1 MARIDLFHTA
11 FDAIDAP
18 TLPELTVA
26 EPPNDTPTRRGLRA
40 APRADRP
47 TDRVSLD
54 TGRRMMTDAITTY
67 LADPLPSSM
76 LLIAAPA
83 GIGKTT
89 IGVRTAEQT
98 AAETRRVLYVGPRRE
113 FFADIQALATRPA
126 WWTAWQPRHGGE
138 GETGFGATC
147 RWPDQIS
154 TWMNRGYAAKTFCSN
169 PRICGWNY
177 WHTTCRY
184 HAQERTAGPIVFAQ
198 YEHIALGHP
207 LMDQMALIIGDELPI
222 RAFLHPWYI
231 PPSAIVPPE
240 ITDPQAAAIA
250 RRLHTLATI
259 PNTTWSGAEL
269 LEALGGAAAV
279 AAACAR
285 FRQDVSFAA
294 YEPELR
300 GPNDAEDVPYFHLPQ
315 TLALLGREAE
325 RSAQNLPSI
334 SRVRV
339 DVTGLTLLLR
349 RAPRQLP
356 PHVIWLDATANAP
369 LYETLFGR
377 PVTVLRPEVA
387 LQGRVRQVWAGLNN
401 KQALAGQAPKTDH
414 LRQQIARILSRG
426 YTRPAFIGYKDLI
439 RGLVPEGTAPDCLAH
454 FGGSRGTN
462 RLQDCDCLIV
472 IGAPQPPT
480 PQLLDMAAML
490 YHERDEPFTATWST
504 RDIPYAGQP
513 WAWPIGGF
521 WDDAQLQALIEQTR
535 ESELVQAIHR
545 ARPLIRDVDI
555 WLLTNVPLPNIPV
568 ELVSLHTLF
577 DAPVGVDAYRW
588 PEVVAVAQARMDAAE
603 LVTTADLVD
612 AKLCQAA
619 AARRYLEAL
628 AAQFGWKLITAP
640 ASGRGK
646 PPLAC
651 VKHKWAANIDLSP
664 ISNL

>member
-1 MARIDLFHTA
+1 MARIDLFHAA
-11 FDAIDAP
+11 FEETDA
-18 TLPELTVA
+18 PELTDLVLA
-26 EPPNDTPTRRGLRA
+26 EPPADTPTRRGLRA
-40 APRADRP
+40 APLADRP
-47 TDRVSLD
+47 TNRVSLD
-54 TGRRMMTDAITTY
+54 TGRRMTADAITTY
-67 LADPLPSSM
+67 LADPMPSSM

-89 IGVRTAEQT
+89 IGVRTAED
-98 AAETRRVLYVGPRRE
+98 AAAASQRVLYVGPRRE
-113 FFADIQALATRPA
+113 FFADVQALAARPA

-154 TWMNRGYAAKTFCSN
+154 TWMTRGYAAKTFCSN

-177 WHTTCRY
+177 WHSTCRY

-207 LMDQMALIIGDELPI
+207 LMEQMALIIGDELPI
-222 RAFLHPWYI
+222 RAFLHPWQI
-231 PPSAIVPPE
+231 PASAIVPPD
-240 ITDPQAAAIA
+240 IADPQAAAIL
-250 RRLHTLATI
+250 RRLYTLATV
-259 PNTTWSGAEL
+259 PNITWSGAEL
-269 LEALGGAAAV
+269 LDALGGATAV
-279 AAACAR
+279 AQACAR

-315 TLALLGREAE
+315 TMALLGREAE
-325 RSAQNLPSI
+325 RTQQSLPSI

-339 DVTGLTLLLR
+339 DASGLTLLLR

-377 PVTVLRPEVA
+377 PVTVVRPEVA

-401 KQALAGQAPKTDH
+401 KQALSGQAPKTDH
-414 LRQQIARILSRG
+414 LRQQIDRILARG
-426 YTRPAFIGYKDLI
+426 YARPAFIGYKDLI
-439 RGLVPEGTAPDCLAH
+439 RGLVPEGITPDRLAH

-490 YHERDEPFTATWST
+490 YHERDEPFTTTWST
-504 RDIPYAGQP
+504 RDIPYAAQA

-521 WDDAQLQALIEQTR
+521 WDDVQLQALIEQTR
-535 ESELVQAIHR
+535 ESELIQAIHR
-545 ARPLIRDVDI
+545 ARPLIRDVDV

-568 ELVSLHTLF
+568 ELVSLHELF
-577 DAPVGVDAYRW
+577 DAPAGIDAYRW
-588 PEVVAVAQARMDAAE
+588 PEVVATAQARMDAAGM
-603 LVTTADLVD
+603 VTTADLVD
-612 AKLCQAA
+612 AKLCQKPAA
-619 AARRYLEAL
+619 KKYLEAL
-628 AAQFGWKLITAP
+628 AQAHGWQIVTAP
-640 ASGRGK
+640 ASGRGQ

-651 VKHKWAANIDLSP
+651 VKNKQA
-664 ISNL
+664 SNK

>member
-1 MARIDLFHTA
+1 MARIDLFHAA
-11 FDAIDAP
+11 FDEIDAP
-18 TLPELTVA
+18 TLTDLVLA
-26 EPPNDTPTRRGLRA
+26 EPPADTPTRRGLRA
-40 APRADRP
+40 APLADRP
-47 TDRVSLD
+47 TNRVSLD
-54 TGRRMMTDAITTY
+54 TGRRMIADAITTY
-67 LADPLPSSM
+67 LADPMPSSM

-89 IGVRTAEQT
+89 IGVRTAED
-98 AAETRRVLYVGPRRE
+98 AAAASQRVLYVGPRRE
-113 FFADIQALATRPA
+113 FFADVQALAARPA

-154 TWMNRGYAAKTFCSN
+154 TWMTRGYAAKTFCSN
-169 PRICGWNY
+169 PRICGWRY
-177 WHTTCRY
+177 WHESCRY
-184 HAQERTAGPIVFAQ
+184 HAQERQAGPIVFAQ

-207 LMDQMALIIGDELPI
+207 LMEQMALIIGDELPI
-222 RAFLHPWYI
+222 RAFLHPWQI
-231 PPSAIVPPE
+231 PASAIVPPD
-240 ITDPQAAAIA
+240 IADPQAAAIL
-250 RRLHTLATI
+250 RRLYTLATV
-259 PNTTWSGAEL
+259 PNITWSGAEL
-269 LEALGGAAAV
+269 LDALGGATAV
-279 AAACAR
+279 AQACAR

-315 TLALLGREAE
+315 TMALLGREAE
-325 RSAQNLPSI
+325 RTQQSLPSI

-339 DVTGLTLLLR
+339 DASGLTLLLR

-377 PVTVLRPEVA
+377 PVTVVRPEVA

-401 KQALAGQAPKTDH
+401 KQALSGQAPKTDH
-414 LRQQIARILSRG
+414 LRQQIDRILARG

-439 RGLVPEGTAPDCLAH
+439 RGLVPEGITPDRIAH

-480 PQLLDMAAML
+480 SQLLDMAAML
-490 YHERDEPFTATWST
+490 YHERDEPFNTTWST
-504 RDIPYAGQP
+504 RDIPYANQP

-521 WDDAQLQALIEQTR
+521 WDDPQLQALIEQTR

-545 ARPLIRDVDI
+545 ARPLIRDVDV
-555 WLLTNVPLPNIPV
+555 WLLTNVPLPTIPV
-568 ELVSLHTLF
+568 ELVSLHDLF
-577 DAPVGVDAYRW
+577 DAPAGIDPYRW
-588 PEVVAVAQARMDAAE
+588 PEVVATAQARMDAAGM
-603 LVTTADLVD
+603 VTTADLVD
-612 AKLCQAA
+612 AKLCQKPAA
-619 AARRYLEAL
+619 KKYLEAL
-628 AAQFGWKLITAP
+628 AQAHGWQIVTAP
-640 ASGRGK
+640 ASGRGQ

-651 VKHKWAANIDLSP
+651 VKNKQA
-664 ISNL
+664 SNK

>member
-1 MARIDLFHTA
+1 MARIDLFHAA
-11 FDAIDAP
+11 FEETDAP
-18 TLPELTVA
+18 TLTELVVG
-26 EPPNDTPTRRGLRA
+26 EPPPDTPTRRGLKY
-40 APRADRP
+40 APLTDRP

-54 TGRRMMTDAITTY
+54 TGRRMIADAITTY
-67 LADPLPSSM
+67 LADPMPSSM

-89 IGVRTAEQT
+89 IGVRTAED
-98 AAETRRVLYVGPRRE
+98 AAAGSQRVMYVGPRRE
-113 FFADIQALATRPA
+113 FFADVQALATRPA
-126 WWTAWQPRHGGE
+126 WWTAWQPRHGGD

-154 TWMNRGYAAKTFCSN
+154 TWMTRGYAAKTFCSN
-169 PRICGWNY
+169 PRICGWRY
-177 WHTTCRY
+177 WHESCRY
-184 HAQERTAGPIVFAQ
+184 HAQERQAGPIVFAQ

-207 LMDQMALIIGDELPI
+207 LMEQMSLIIGDELPI
-222 RAFLHPWYI
+222 RAFLHPWQI
-231 PPSAIVPPE
+231 PASAIVPPD
-240 ITDPQAAAIA
+240 IADPQAAAIL
-250 RRLHTLATI
+250 RRLYTLATV
-259 PNTTWSGAEL
+259 PNITWSGAEL
-269 LEALGGAAAV
+269 LDALGGATAV
-279 AAACAR
+279 AQACAR

-315 TLALLGREAE
+315 TMALLGREAE
-325 RSAQNLPSI
+325 RTQQSLPSI

-339 DVTGLTLLLR
+339 DASGLTLLLR

-377 PVTVLRPEVA
+377 PVTVVRPEVA

-401 KQALAGQAPKTDH
+401 KQALSGQAPKTDH
-414 LRQQIARILSRG
+414 LRQQIDRILARG

-439 RGLVPEGTAPDCLAH
+439 RGLVPEGITPDRIAH

-480 PQLLDMAAML
+480 SQLLDMAAML
-490 YHERDEPFTATWST
+490 YHERDEPFNTTWST
-504 RDIPYAGQP
+504 RDIPYAGQQ

-521 WDDAQLQALIEQTR
+521 WDDVQLQALIEQTR

-545 ARPLIRDVDI
+545 ARPLIRDVDV

-568 ELVSLHTLF
+568 ELVSLHELF
-577 DAPVGVDAYRW
+577 DAPAGIDAYRW
-588 PEVVAVAQARMDAAE
+588 PEVVATAQARMDAAGM
-603 LVTTADLVD
+603 VTTADLVD
-612 AKLCQAA
+612 AKLCQKPAA
-619 AARRYLEAL
+619 KKYLEAL
-628 AAQFGWKLITAP
+628 AQAHGWQIVTAP
-640 ASGRGK
+640 ASGRGQ

-651 VKHKWAANIDLSP
+651 VKNKQA
-664 ISNL
+664 SNK

>member
-1 MARIDLFHTA
+1 MIA
-11 FDAIDAP
+11 
-18 TLPELTVA
+18 
-26 EPPNDTPTRRGLRA
+26 N
-40 APRADRP
+40 
-47 TDRVSLD
+47 
-54 TGRRMMTDAITTY
+54 AITTY
-67 LADPLPSSM
+67 LADPMPSSM

-89 IGVRTAEQT
+89 IGVRTAE
-98 AAETRRVLYVGPRRE
+98 AAASASQRVMYVGPRRE
-113 FFADIQALATRPA
+113 FFADVQALATHPT
-126 WWTAWQPRHGGE
+126 WWYVWQPRHGGE

-147 RWPDQIS
+147 RWPEQIS
-154 TWMNRGYAAKTFCSN
+154 TWMARGYAAKSFCSN
-169 PRICGWNY
+169 PRVCGWNY
-177 WHTTCRY
+177 WHHTCRY
-184 HAQERTAGPIVFAQ
+184 HAQERQAGPIVFAQ

-207 LMDQMALIIGDELPI
+207 LLDQMSLIIGDELPI
-222 RAFLHPWYI
+222 RAFLHPWQI
-231 PPSAIVPPE
+231 PPAAIAPPE
-240 ITDPQAAAIA
+240 IADPAVAAIA
-250 RRLHTLATI
+250 RRLTTLASI
-259 PNTTWSGAEL
+259 PNTTWSGTEL
-269 LEALGGAAAV
+269 LDALGGADLV
-279 AAACAR
+279 AQACAR

-325 RSAQNLPSI
+325 RAQQELPSI

-339 DVTGLTLLLR
+339 DPHGLTLLLR
-349 RAPRQLP
+349 RAPKALP

-377 PVTVLRPEVA
+377 PVTVVRPEVA

-401 KQALAGQAPKTDH
+401 KQALSGQTPKTDH
-414 LRQQIARILSRG
+414 LRQQIARILARG
-426 YTRPAFIGYKDLI
+426 YTRQAFIGYKDLI
-439 RGLVPEGTAPDCLAH
+439 RGLVPEGVAPDRLAH

-490 YHERDEPFTATWST
+490 YHERDEPFTTTWST
-504 RDIPYAGQP
+504 RDIPYSNQA

-521 WDDAQLQALIEQTR
+521 WDDPQLQALIEQTR

-568 ELVSLHTLF
+568 ELVSLHELF
-577 DAPVGVDAYRW
+577 DAPAGIDAYRW
-588 PEVVAVAQARMDAAE
+588 PEVVATAQARMDAAAI
-603 LVTTADLVD
+603 VTTADLVD
-612 AKLCQAA
+612 AKLCTAPAA
-619 AARRYLEAL
+619 KKYLEAL
-628 AAQFGWKLITAP
+628 AQAHGWDLVKAP
-640 ASGRGK
+640 ASGRGQ

-651 VKHKWAANIDLSP
+651 VKNKQV
-664 ISNL
+664 SNT

>member
-1 MARIDLFHTA
+1 MITNAL
-11 FDAIDAP
+11 
-18 TLPELTVA
+18 
-26 EPPNDTPTRRGLRA
+26 
-40 APRADRP
+40 
-47 TDRVSLD
+47 
-54 TGRRMMTDAITTY
+54 TTY
-67 LADPLPSSM
+67 LADPMPSSM

-89 IGVRTAEQT
+89 IGVQTAER
-98 AAETRRVLYVGPRRE
+98 AAAASQRVMYVGPRRE
-113 FFADIQALATRPA
+113 FFADVQALATHPA

-147 RWPDQIS
+147 RWPEQIN
-154 TWMNRGYAAKTFCSN
+154 TWMARGYAAKSFCSN
-169 PRICGWNY
+169 PRVCGWNY

-184 HAQERTAGPIVFAQ
+184 HAQERSAGPIVFAQ

-222 RAFLHPWYI
+222 RAFLHPWQI
-231 PPSAIVPPE
+231 PTAAIVPPE
-240 ITDPQAAAIA
+240 ITDPAVDAIL

-269 LEALGGAAAV
+269 LDALGGAAAV
-279 AAACAR
+279 AQACTR

-325 RSAQNLPSI
+325 RAAQDKPSI
-334 SRVRV
+334 NRVRV
-339 DVTGLTLLLR
+339 DTTGLTLLLR

-377 PVTVLRPEVA
+377 PVTVVRPEVA

-401 KQALAGQAPKTDH
+401 KQALSNQAPKTDH
-414 LRQQIARILSRG
+414 LRQQLARILARG

-439 RGLVPEGTAPDCLAH
+439 RGLVPADISPERLAH
-454 FGGSRGTN
+454 FGGNRGTN

-490 YHERDEPFTATWST
+490 YHERDEPFNTTWST
-504 RDIPYAGQP
+504 RDIPYAGQA

-568 ELVSLHTLF
+568 ELVSLHELF
-577 DAPVGVDAYRW
+577 DAPGGIDAYRW
-588 PEVVAVAQARMDAAE
+588 PDVVATAQARMDAAGM
-603 LVTTADLVD
+603 VTTADLVD
-612 AKLCQAA
+612 AKLCQKPAA
-619 AARRYLEAL
+619 KKYLEAL
-628 AAQFGWKLITAP
+628 AADRGWQIVTAP
-640 ASGRGK
+640 ASGRGQ

-651 VKHKWAANIDLSP
+651 VKNKQV
-664 ISNL
+664 SNK

>member
-1 MARIDLFHTA
+1 MARIDLFHAA
-11 FDAIDAP
+11 FEETDAP
-18 TLPELTVA
+18 TLAELVVA
-26 EPPNDTPTRRGLRA
+26 EPPPDIPTRRGLRA
-40 APRADRP
+40 APLTDRP

-54 TGRRMMTDAITTY
+54 TGRRMIADAITTY
-67 LADPLPSSM
+67 QADPLPSSM

-89 IGVRTAEQT
+89 IGVRTAED
-98 AAETRRVLYVGPRRE
+98 AAAASRRVMYVGPRRE
-113 FFADIQALATRPA
+113 FFADVQALATRPA
-126 WWTAWQPRHGGE
+126 WWTAWQPRHGGD

-154 TWMNRGYAAKTFCSN
+154 TWMTRGYAAKTFCSN
-169 PRICGWNY
+169 PRVCGWRY
-177 WHTTCRY
+177 WHESCRY
-184 HAQERTAGPIVFAQ
+184 HAQERQAGPIVFAQ

-207 LMDQMALIIGDELPI
+207 LMEQMSLIIGDELPI
-222 RAFLHPWYI
+222 RAFLHPWQI
-231 PPSAIVPPE
+231 PASAIVPPD
-240 ITDPQAAAIA
+240 ITDPAVDAIA
-250 RRLHTLATI
+250 RRLYTLATV

-269 LEALGGAAAV
+269 LDALGGAAAV
-279 AAACAR
+279 AQACAR
-285 FRQDVSFAA
+285 FRQDISFDA
-294 YEPELR
+294 YEPPLR

-325 RSAQNLPSI
+325 HAAQHKPSI

-339 DVTGLTLLLR
+339 DASGLTLLLR

-377 PVTVLRPEVA
+377 PVTVVRPEVE

-401 KQALAGQAPKTDH
+401 KQALSGQAPKAEH
-414 LRQQIARILSRG
+414 LRQQIARILARG

-439 RGLVPEGTAPDCLAH
+439 RSLAPETISPDRLAH

-490 YHERDEPFTATWST
+490 YHERDEPFNATWTT
-504 RDIPYAGQP
+504 RDIPYAAQA

-521 WDDAQLQALIEQTR
+521 WDDPQLQALIEQTR

-545 ARPLIRDVDI
+545 ARPLIRDVDV
-555 WLLTNVPLPNIPV
+555 WLLTNVPLPGVPV
-568 ELVSLHTLF
+568 ELVSLHELF
-577 DAPVGVDAYRW
+577 DAPVGIDPYRW
-588 PEVVAVAQARMDAAE
+588 PAVVATAQARMDAAGM
-603 LVTTADLVD
+603 VTTADLVD
-612 AKLCQAA
+612 AKLCTAPAA
-619 AARRYLEAL
+619 KKYLEAL
-628 AAQFGWKLITAP
+628 AQAHGWAMVKAP
-640 ASGRGK
+640 ASGRGQ

-651 VKHKWAANIDLSP
+651 VKNKQA
-664 ISNL
+664 SNT

>member
-1 MARIDLFHTA
+1 MARIDLFRA
-11 FDAIDAP
+11 GLALPDPPALPAP
-18 TLPELTVA
+18 TTA
-26 EPPNDTPTRRGLRA
+26 MPPPDGPVRRGLRV
-40 APRADRP
+40 APMAIDRP
-47 TDRVSLD
+47 TVSLD
-54 TGRRMMTDAITTY
+54 EGRRMIADAITTY

-89 IGVRTAEQT
+89 VGVETAER
-98 AAETRRVLYVGPRRE
+98 AASGSDRVMYIGPRKE
-113 FFADIQALATRPA
+113 FFDDLQALAARPA

-154 TWMNRGYAAKTFCSN
+154 TWMTRGYAAKTFCSN
-169 PRICGWNY
+169 PRICGWRY
-177 WHTTCRY
+177 WHESCRY
-184 HAQERTAGPIVFAQ
+184 HAQERQAGPIVFAQ

-207 LMDQMALIIGDELPI
+207 LLDQMALVIGDELPI
-222 RAFLHPWYI
+222 RAFLHPWQI
-231 PPSAIVPPE
+231 PASAIVPPD
-240 ITDPQAAAIA
+240 IADPQAAAIL
-250 RRLHTLATI
+250 RRLYTLATV
-259 PNTTWSGAEL
+259 PNITWSGAEL
-269 LEALGGAAAV
+269 LDALGGATAV
-279 AAACAR
+279 AQACAR

-315 TLALLGREAE
+315 TMALLGREAE
-325 RSAQNLPSI
+325 RTQQSLPSI

-339 DVTGLTLLLR
+339 DASGLTLLLR

-369 LYETLFGR
+369 LYATLFGR
-377 PVTVLRPEVA
+377 PVTVVRPQVA
-387 LQGRVRQVWAGLNN
+387 LQGTVRQVWSGLNTQ
-401 KQALAGQAPKTDH
+401 QAMVGAPAKTEH
-414 LRQQIARILSRG
+414 VRAQIARILARG
-426 YTRPAFIGYKDLI
+426 YTQPAIISYKDLV
-439 RGLVPEGTAPDCLAH
+439 RDLLPDDTTLHAH

-462 RLQDCDCLIV
+462 RLQECDCLIV
-472 IGAPQPPT
+472 VGAPQPPT
-480 PQLLDMAAML
+480 PQLVDMAAML
-490 YHERDEPFTATWST
+490 YHERDEPFNTTWST
-504 RDIPYAGQP
+504 RDIPFDGQP
-513 WAWPIGGF
+513 WAWLIGGF
-521 WDDAQLQALIEQTR
+521 WDDGDLQTLVEQTR

-555 WLLTNVPLPNIPV
+555 WLLTNVPLLNILV

-664 ISNL
+664 ISYL

>member
-1 MARIDLFHTA
+1 MARIDLFHAA
-11 FDAIDAP
+11 FEETDA
-18 TLPELTVA
+18 PELTDLVLA
-26 EPPNDTPTRRGLRA
+26 EPPADTPTRRGLRA
-40 APRADRP
+40 APLADRP
-47 TDRVSLD
+47 TNRVSLD
-54 TGRRMMTDAITTY
+54 TGRRMIADAITTY
-67 LADPLPSSM
+67 LADPMPSSM

-89 IGVRTAEQT
+89 IGVRTAED
-98 AAETRRVLYVGPRRE
+98 AAAASQRVLYVGPRRE
-113 FFADIQALATRPA
+113 FFADVQALAARPA

-154 TWMNRGYAAKTFCSN
+154 TWMTRGYAAKTFCSN
-169 PRICGWNY
+169 PRICGWRY
-177 WHTTCRY
+177 WHESCRY
-184 HAQERTAGPIVFAQ
+184 HAQERQAGPIVFAQ

-207 LMDQMALIIGDELPI
+207 LMEQMALIIGDELPI
-222 RAFLHPWYI
+222 RAFLHPWQI
-231 PPSAIVPPE
+231 PASAIVPPD
-240 ITDPQAAAIA
+240 IADPQAAAIL
-250 RRLHTLATI
+250 RRLYTLATV
-259 PNTTWSGAEL
+259 PNITWSGAEL
-269 LEALGGAAAV
+269 LDALGGATAV
-279 AAACAR
+279 AQACAR

-315 TLALLGREAE
+315 TMALLGREAE
-325 RSAQNLPSI
+325 RTQQSLPSI

-339 DVTGLTLLLR
+339 DASGLTLLLR

-377 PVTVLRPEVA
+377 PVTVVRPEVA

-401 KQALAGQAPKTDH
+401 KQALSGQAPKTDH
-414 LRQQIARILSRG
+414 LRQQIDRILARG

-439 RGLVPEGTAPDCLAH
+439 RGLVPEGITPDRIAH

-480 PQLLDMAAML
+480 SQLLDMAAML
-490 YHERDEPFTATWST
+490 YHERDEPFNTTWST
-504 RDIPYAGQP
+504 RDIPYANQP

-521 WDDAQLQALIEQTR
+521 WDDPQLQALIEQTR

-545 ARPLIRDVDI
+545 ARPLIRDVDV
-555 WLLTNVPLPNIPV
+555 WLLTNVPLPTIPV
-568 ELVSLHTLF
+568 ELVSLHDLF
-577 DAPVGVDAYRW
+577 DAPAGIDPYRW
-588 PEVVAVAQARMDAAE
+588 PEVVATAQARMDAAGM
-603 LVTTADLVD
+603 VTTADLVD
-612 AKLCQAA
+612 AKLCQKPAA
-619 AARRYLEAL
+619 KKYLEAL
-628 AAQFGWKLITAP
+628 AQAHGWQIVTAP
-640 ASGRGK
+640 ASGRGQ

-651 VKHKWAANIDLSP
+651 VKNKQA
-664 ISNL
+664 SNK

>member
-1 MARIDLFHTA
+1 MARIDLFHAA
-11 FDAIDAP
+11 FETDA
-18 TLPELTVA
+18 PELTDLVVA
-26 EPPNDTPTRRGLRA
+26 EPPPDIPTRRGLRA
-40 APRADRP
+40 APLTDRP
-47 TDRVSLD
+47 ADRVSLD
-54 TGRRMMTDAITTY
+54 TGRRMIADAITTY
-67 LADPLPSSM
+67 LADPMPSSM

-89 IGVRTAEQT
+89 IGVRTAED
-98 AAETRRVLYVGPRRE
+98 AAAASQRVLYVGPRRE
-113 FFADIQALATRPA
+113 FFADVQALAARPA

-154 TWMNRGYAAKTFCSN
+154 TWMTRGYAAKTFCSN
-169 PRICGWNY
+169 PRICGWRY
-177 WHTTCRY
+177 WHESCRY
-184 HAQERTAGPIVFAQ
+184 HAQERQAGPIVFAQ

-207 LMDQMALIIGDELPI
+207 LMEQMALIIGDELPI
-222 RAFLHPWYI
+222 RAFLHPWQL
-231 PPSAIVPPE
+231 PASAIVPPD
-240 ITDPQAAAIA
+240 IADPQAAAIL
-250 RRLHTLATI
+250 RRLYTLATV
-259 PNTTWSGAEL
+259 PNITWSGAEL
-269 LEALGGAAAV
+269 LDALGGATAV
-279 AAACAR
+279 AQACAR

-315 TLALLGREAE
+315 TMALLGREAE
-325 RSAQNLPSI
+325 RTQQSLPSI

-339 DVTGLTLLLR
+339 DASGLTLLLR

-377 PVTVLRPEVA
+377 PVTVVRPEVA

-401 KQALAGQAPKTDH
+401 KQALSGQAPKTDH
-414 LRQQIARILSRG
+414 LRQQIDRILARG

-439 RGLVPEGTAPDCLAH
+439 RGLVPEGITPDRIAH

-490 YHERDEPFTATWST
+490 YFERDAPFDTTWST
-504 RDIPYAGQP
+504 RDIPYANQA

-521 WDDAQLQALIEQTR
+521 WDDPQLQALIEQTR

-568 ELVSLHTLF
+568 ELVSLHDLF
-577 DAPVGVDAYRW
+577 DAPAGIDAYRW
-588 PEVVAVAQARMDAAE
+588 PEIAQKAQARMDAAGM
-603 LVTTADLVD
+603 VTTADLTTLCTAPA
-612 AKLCQAA
+612 AKK
-619 AARRYLEAL
+619 YLEAL
-628 AAQFGWKLITAP
+628 AQRHGWDLVKAP
-640 ASGRGK
+640 ASGRGQ

-651 VKHKWAANIDLSP
+651 VKNKQV
-664 ISNL
+664 SNT